1 MHVNISFQRRAIEW
15 NSICVMIEG
24 PPKYF
29 LGVVRDVQLN
39 LFIRDSQFGI
49 DLLID
54 KGKLNFELLP

>member
-1 MHVNISFQRRAIEW
+1 
-15 NSICVMIEG
+15 MIEG